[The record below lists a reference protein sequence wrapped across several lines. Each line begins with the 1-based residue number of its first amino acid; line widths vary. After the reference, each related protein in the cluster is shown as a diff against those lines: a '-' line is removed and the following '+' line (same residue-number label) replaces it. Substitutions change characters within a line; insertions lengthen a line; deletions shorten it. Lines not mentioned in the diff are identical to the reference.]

1 MAFHGGFDLQ
11 VARDDRA
18 LVCRVVAAGAHA
30 YVLGVIVVGHE
41 CETGLRRTFTALCR
55 GAGVLD
61 CDIMASRVWT
71 SSCMLEDYDMKRTS
85 ISLHVGIRPVAC
97 STNPIQAMS
106 KGTVRSVVPSALFGG
121 AGRHDKT
128 RVPIEKS
135 LSSVEH

>member
-55 GAGVLD
+55 DAGVLD
-61 CDIMASRVWT
+61 CDIMASRVST
-71 SSCMLEDYDMKRTS
+71 SSCMLGFYDMYATSWKAKSPSHSAS
-85 ISLHVGIRPVAC
+85 ISNKIEMHTA
-97 STNPIQAMS
+97 AM
-106 KGTVRSVVPSALFGG
+106 
-121 AGRHDKT
+121 
-128 RVPIEKS
+128 
-135 LSSVEH
+135 VEQ

>member
-55 GAGVLD
+55 DAGVLD

-71 SSCMLEDYDMKRTS
+71 SSCMLEFYDMYTMFMESKAKS
-85 ISLHVGIRPVAC
+85 PSHSANISNKIGLNTA
-97 STNPIQAMS
+97 TM
-106 KGTVRSVVPSALFGG
+106 
-121 AGRHDKT
+121 
-128 RVPIEKS
+128 
-135 LSSVEH
+135 VEL